1 MILIF
6 LLNLTSYSYSKE
18 IKKIDAY
25 KRIKKDNH
33 VNILLITLDTT
44 RADKIG
50 VYGCKDVKTPNIDSL
65 ARSGIY
71 FINAYTPVPITLPA
85 HCSIMT
91 GTYPIYHQ
99 VRNNGNYVLD
109 QKTETLAE
117 ILKRNRYVTSAFVSS
132 FTVDSRFGLDQGFD
146 VYNDNLLVNIKEY
159 KSERKAE
166 KVFEDFSQWF
176 HKNSTEKFFCWLHF
190 FDPHDPYDPPEPFKS
205 EYESNKYL
213 GEIAYVDYYVGKTVD
228 LLKEKQ
234 VLEKTLII
242 IVGDHGEAFGEHE
255 EFGHQI
261 FCYEENL
268 KVPFIFYAPG
278 RIPENLTSDSK
289 VNLID
294 VMPTI
299 LDFTQ
304 LQIPD
309 SVQGISLIPMIG
321 RNKMIHREFYIESI
335 YAREALGC
343 APTEGI
349 IQGDFKFLR
358 LPKPELY
365 NIKTDHK
372 EKNNLFSKNPKLSRK
387 LIKCLDELIKRYS
400 SGKFDSQSKLSQE
413 EKRRLASLGYLVGTK
428 SSINTQSLIDPKEGI
443 EGYNY
448 FLKGTR
454 FIKENNFEE
463 AEILLKQSI
472 TILPSFP
479 PIYSRLADVY
489 LIQGRK
495 DDAINLF
502 EKAIQDNPSAHILKL
517 EYAQLLG
524 KLNRINKSVD
534 ILKEL
539 SELNLP
545 DIGSS
550 IYYILGQIYLTKE
563 KYSQSI
569 DYLNKALDL
578 DPDNSYIK
586 KQLALALYKFG
597 RFKEALEIYLKLE
610 KEEPMNLVFLKN
622 MAILYTR
629 VNEYDNAISY
639 FEKII
644 SIYPDVPDIYYN
656 YACLLAEKYK
666 FEKAVFNMEKFLKLY
681 DKDDARKKKAQDY
694 IRRWKIKNIAPCENY
709 VYQF

>member
-1 MILIF
+1 MRKIFAMILISS
-6 LLNLTSYSYSKE
+6 LTLTSFSYVKE
-18 IKKIDAY
+18 IKNIDAY
-25 KRIKKDNH
+25 KHINKDNH

-71 FINAYTPVPITLPA
+71 FKNVYTPVPLTLPA
-85 HCSIMT
+85 HCSILT

-99 VRNNGNYVLD
+99 VRNHGYYVLD
-109 QKTETLAE
+109 QRIETLAE
-117 ILKRNRYVTSAFVSS
+117 ILKRNGYITSAFVSS

-146 VYNDNLLVNIKEY
+146 VYNDNLSIKIKGY
-159 KSERKAE
+159 DSERKAE

-213 GEIAYVDYYVGKTVD
+213 GEIAYVDYYVGKVVD

-268 KVPFIFYAPG
+268 KVPLIFYAPR
-278 RIPENLTSDSK
+278 RIPENLAFDGR
-289 VNLID
+289 VNLVD

-304 LQIPD
+304 LQISD
-309 SVQGISLIPMIG
+309 SVQGISLIPMID

-335 YAREALGC
+335 YAKEALGC

-349 IQGDFKFLR
+349 IREDFKFLR

-365 NIKTDHK
+365 NIKTDHE
-372 EKNNLFSKNPKLSRK
+372 EKNNLFSKNPRLSRK
-387 LIKCLDELIKRYS
+387 LIKRLDELIKTYS
-400 SGKFDSQSKLSQE
+400 SNKFDPQSKLSQE
-413 EKRRLASLGYLVGTK
+413 EKERLASLGYLVGRK
-428 SSINTQSLIDPKEGI
+428 SSINTQSLIDPKDGI
-443 EGYNY
+443 EGYSY
-448 FLKGTR
+448 FLKGMQ
-454 FIKENNFEE
+454 FIKDKNFKE
-463 AEILLKQSI
+463 AEIFLKHSI
-472 TILPSFP
+472 TILPSFSTV
-479 PIYSRLADVY
+479 YSRLADVY
-489 LIQGRK
+489 LIQGREYG
-495 DDAINLF
+495 AINLF
-502 EKAIQDNPSAHILKL
+502 EEAIKDNPKAYMLKF

-524 KLNRINKSVD
+524 KLNRINKAAD

-539 SELNLP
+539 STLNLP
-545 DIGSS
+545 DIGFP
-550 IYYILGQIYLTKE
+550 IYSILGEIYLKKE
-563 KYSQSI
+563 KYNQSI
-569 DYLNKALDL
+569 DYFNKALDL
-578 DPDNSYIK
+578 EPENNYIK
-586 KQLALALYKFG
+586 KQLALALYKSG

-610 KEEPMNLVFLKN
+610 KEEPRNLVFLKN
-622 MAILYTR
+622 MAILYTQ
-629 VNEYDNAISY
+629 VNEYDKAIAY
-639 FEKII
+639 LEKII
-644 SIYPDVPDIYYN
+644 SIYPDLPDIYYN
-656 YACLLAEKYK
+656 YACLLAKKYK

-681 DKDDARKKKAQDY
+681 DKDDMMKKKAHDY
-694 IRRWKIKNIAPCENY
+694 IRHWKRKK
-709 VYQF
+709 